1 MLSSLYGKESVVF
14 LPWNSLGTETLTYSI
29 THEFLV
35 LLGPPHCQNL
45 LIAFPGTLPQC
56 DFTFQRGF
64 CVEHNTTS
72 NWERD
77 GWYNW
82 LIFPSSLIAL
92 LLLSSWSDVLLLC
105 RLARH
110 TGSTPK
116 VVNKR
121 VSTTTKSICLHWL
134 WVELTYKLFDTSLR
148 IVSVKK
154 QIILHCC
161 YILATFFSCYWV
173 SRVQLHCTCSSGSKN
188 MERPLKKLI
197 KNLELYVS
205 ILDEAVHLLPSTG
218 CVKIVLHSLSI

>member
-1 MLSSLYGKESVVF
+1 MLFSLYDRESVVF
-14 LPWNSLGTETLTYSI
+14 LPWNSLGTETLYSLNHPWI
-29 THEFLV
+29 SCSAGTS
-35 LLGPPHCQNL
+35 
-45 LIAFPGTLPQC
+45 TLPEFPRCFSWNSPTVQFYISEKVLC
-56 DFTFQRGF
+56 RTQ
-64 CVEHNTTS
+64 HNLKL
-72 NWERD
+72 RKR
-77 GWYNW
+77 W
-82 LIFPSSLIAL
+82 LVWRTYLSSLIDL
-92 LLLSSWSDVLLLC
+92 LFLSSWSDMLLLC

-116 VVNKR
+116 VVNKQ

-154 QIILHCC
+154 HIVLHYC

-188 MERPLKKLI
+188 MEKPLKKLI
-197 KNLELYVS
+197 KNLELHVS

-218 CVKIVLHSLSI
+218 CVKIVLYSLSI